1 MALCAACTAIS
12 IPALTAAVDDPPAW
26 LPRPSES
33 SGVTGMVHLPDARQL
48 PRSAAACSFCA
59 LIAAS
64 VLQNHHLTSDDPPYW
79 DEADL
84 ASLGGIVAAGPVYL
98 QLRRNGVGRLPR
110 ERPRAHL
117 EKLGKAIAVF
127 LPGADGVA
135 LRGRIRLYAQPDSP
149 ASTSGDVLCGP
160 PLPSSDCPDAFRMTR
175 EWLSTCLNYHPS
187 CRRTLSKSTL
197 DETDEP
203 VLPSRVIDVAPPDGS
218 ANVRLLQPM
227 GASGRYVTLSHCWG
241 PQDRHPL
248 TTIKAT
254 LPQHLT
260 EISWHRLPKTFR
272 DAITVVRTL
281 GLRYIWIDSLC
292 IVQDDHDD
300 WLRESEQMGMIY
312 ERAVLTIAAC
322 HARDSTEGCFFERPP
337 ARPAVQLPY
346 WNSEGKQEGHLHCT
360 LLPVNY
366 FSISPEFSPLSERAW
381 ATQEWLLSRRVIF
394 YTRECI
400 VWSCRTITQRE
411 TRDSFHDTARNTRWK
426 IIVEKYS
433 ARKLTNA
440 TDRLVALKG
449 LANEMQ
455 KVSSTRCIYGVWADT
470 LADGLLWFPL
480 QAAERDRSPNNFPTW
495 TWASTCHGVRYQKIE
510 RAKRISRRLRISEH
524 DDRVVEA
531 TGWVKKLPHLRPL
544 PDVTLKRQDSGL
556 SAVSQNQDD
565 ADPRLTGVLLSIESN
580 LHDKF
585 SSLSFD
591 LTEHPLGWAL
601 THLVYDS
608 DQEPVGWA
616 LFDEG
621 KLLSEDVYSLAVLGK
636 EEKQFPNGIHHYWIL
651 LLVHCGTDGDNETY
665 RRVGVGKI
673 ESPGWYADTE
683 MRKMRI
689 V

>member
-12 IPALTAAVDDPPAW
+12 IPALTAAVEDPPAW

-33 SGVTGMVHLPDARQL
+33 SAVTGMVHLRDARQL
-48 PRSAAACSFCA
+48 PRSAAACPFCA

-64 VLQNHHLTSDDPPYW
+64 VLQTPHLTSDDPSAW
-79 DEADL
+79 NGADL
-84 ASLGGIVAAGPVYL
+84 GSRVADGPVYL

-110 ERPRAHL
+110 ERPNAHL
-117 EKLGKAIAVF
+117 EWLGKAIAVF
-127 LPGADGVA
+127 LPGVDGVA

-187 CRRTLSKSTL
+187 CTRTLSKSTI
-197 DETDEP
+197 DETAEP
-203 VLPSRVIDVAPPDGS
+203 VLPTRVIDVAPPDGS
-218 ANVRLLQPM
+218 ANVRLLEPM
-227 GASGRYVTLSHCWG
+227 GGSGRYVTLSHCWG
-241 PQDRHPL
+241 PRDRHPL
-248 TTIKAT
+248 TTTKAT

-272 DAITVVRTL
+272 DAITVVRAL
-281 GLRYIWIDSLC
+281 GFRYIWIDSLC
-292 IVQDDHDD
+292 IVQDDHHD

-322 HARDSTEGCFFERPP
+322 HATDSTEGCFFDRPP
-337 ARPAVQLPY
+337 SRPAVQLPY
-346 WNSEGKQEGHLHCT
+346 WNAEGKQDGHMYGT

-366 FSISPEFSPLSERAW
+366 HSISPEFSPLSERAW
-381 ATQEWLLSRRVIF
+381 ATQ
-394 YTRECI
+394 
-400 VWSCRTITQRE
+400 
-411 TRDSFHDTARNTRWK
+411 ARNTRWK

-455 KVSSTRCIYGVWADT
+455 KISSTRCIYGVWADT

-480 QAAERDRSPNNFPTW
+480 QPAERDRSPNDLPTW

-510 RAKRISRRLRISEH
+510 RAKRICRRLRIAES

-531 TGWVKKLPHLRPL
+531 IGWVKKLPHLRCL
-544 PDVTLKRQDSGL
+544 PDVTPKRQDSGF
-556 SAVSQNQDD
+556 SFVSQNQGD
-565 ADPRLTGVLLSIESN
+565 ADPRLTSVLASIESH

-591 LTEHPLGWAL
+591 LTEHPFGWGLAYL
-601 THLVYDS
+601 IYDS
-608 DQEPVGWA
+608 GQQPVGWA
-616 LFDEG
+616 LLDEG
-621 KLLSEDVYSLAVLGK
+621 RLLNEDVYSLAVLGK
-636 EEKQFPNGIHHYWIL
+636 EDKQFTNGTYHHWIL
-651 LLVHCGTDGDNETY
+651 LFVHSGTEGDSEIY
-665 RRVGVGKI
+665 KRVGVGKI
-673 ESPGWYADTE
+673 ESRGWYEDT
-683 MRKMRI
+683 KMSKIRI